1 MKLTNNSG
9 GPRAIHTTDR
19 GTVVLQPGQSD
30 DLEVDDANAKAIKQY
45 GLLEPAERGRSLA
58 EIQREI
64 ASSATP
70 VPAAP
75 TESAPDE
82 PNLPAEDDAEVV
94 ALVDGN
100 TADELQKI
108 VDDEKV
114 DVTGARTK
122 TDAARRIVAARR
134 AAAAGA

>member
-1 MKLTNNSG
+1 M
-9 GPRAIHTTDR
+9 
-19 GTVVLQPGQSD
+19 
-30 DLEVDDANAKAIKQY
+30 
-45 GLLEPAERGRSLA
+45 
-58 EIQREI
+58 
-64 ASSATP
+64 
-70 VPAAP
+70 PAAP